1 MNLCSDWMKK
11 LFGWVPKFD
20 ILYKRMNNKKN
31 IISFSLWGE
40 EPKYWIGALRNI
52 ELARKFYPGWQTRFY
67 IDERCDSK
75 LSKTLQSQEVE
86 IVNVNVNSLPNYYNG
101 YSGSFAGMFWR
112 FWASEDPDVDVFLS
126 RDTDS
131 RISQREAS
139 AVFEWLE
146 SDKDFHIMRDHP
158 YHNAKIMGGMWG
170 LRNDLGKKL
179 ELSEKIKSWTSIPR
193 TRFVNGIDQDFLAEV
208 IYPLVRDNSYEH
220 SEFGINFGSKTNIFP
235 TQRLNYEFVGDSFD
249 EFDIRHQDYWKVI
262 QKIR

>member
-1 MNLCSDWMKK
+1 
-11 LFGWVPKFD
+11 
-20 ILYKRMNNKKN
+20 
-31 IISFSLWGE
+31 
-40 EPKYWIGALRNI
+40 
-52 ELARKFYPGWQTRFY
+52 
-67 IDERCDSK
+67 
-75 LSKTLQSQEVE
+75 
-86 IVNVNVNSLPNYYNG
+86 
-101 YSGSFAGMFWR
+101 
-112 FWASEDPDVDVFLS
+112 
-126 RDTDS
+126 
-131 RISQREAS
+131 
-139 AVFEWLE
+139 
-146 SDKDFHIMRDHP
+146 
-158 YHNAKIMGGMWG
+158 MWG